1 MKQIKNR
8 PIGCQVNPSRKR
20 KLGPSIFNWLN
31 IWYISLVELKFNCRP
46 QLNIERQLP
55 HSFSPKMS
63 NEFAA
68 TLVFRSENL
77 EKDATLVLAFD
88 DHSEVA
94 IKGIFKDVFPTV
106 VK

>member
-1 MKQIKNR
+1 
-8 PIGCQVNPSRKR
+8 
-20 KLGPSIFNWLN
+20 
-31 IWYISLVELKFNCRP
+31 
-46 QLNIERQLP
+46 
-55 HSFSPKMS
+55 MS